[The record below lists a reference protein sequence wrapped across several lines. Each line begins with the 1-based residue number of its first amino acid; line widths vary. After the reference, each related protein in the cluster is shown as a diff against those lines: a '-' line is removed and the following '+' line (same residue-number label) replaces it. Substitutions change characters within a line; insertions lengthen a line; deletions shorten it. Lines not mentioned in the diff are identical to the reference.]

1 MAGGGVELP
10 ELRRRAGF
18 YVFTRKSTNRSAAEA
33 PMPIQSGRQRPTL
46 SDQIIPSSGPA
57 IAPPQTPR
65 KVKSRDPLH
74 AQDAVTLVDEQVRDD
89 KSEEAPH
96 RGRSAP
102 DEQNPAAM
110 DPPRGAV
117 HIRRLCPG
125 VRFSPPGSAL
135 RTKSRHNPHVPNQD
149 DRQNDAEHVQKE
161 ETILSPG
168 CAHARHIPRFPPN
181 PPAKAP
187 TGAGGAGSNPRALE
201 RFPATRRPQLRL
213 EPLGLAR

>member
-33 PMPIQSGRQRPTL
+33 PMPIQSGRQRSTL

-96 RGRSAP
+96 RRPQRTRRA
-102 DEQNPAAM
+102 E
-110 DPPRGAV
+110 PRRDGPTSW
-117 HIRRLCPG
+117 RCPHPEVMPK
-125 VRFSPPGSAL
+125 VRVSHPQEDAL
-135 RTKSRHNPHVPNQD
+135 RTKPRHNPHVPNQD

-161 ETILSPG
+161 ETIPSAGLRARQTYTPFSAKPSCQSPDRG
-168 CAHARHIPRFPPN
+168 RRRGR
-181 PPAKAP
+181 
-187 TGAGGAGSNPRALE
+187 TLGYLE
-201 RFPATRRPQLRL
+201 RFPATRRP
-213 EPLGLAR
+213 GGA